1 MTNKNSNL
9 RFKKILNDLKRRPED
24 AAKDLK
30 TTLRTINDILNGKKS
45 LSFKL
50 IKKAVAV
57 WPVNFSEFFETVDD
71 TKNGY
76 KIFKNAEADST
87 QRKMYRGGEP
97 YYLYKDTVMSK
108 ISSFRPEWIQQ
119 LRVVNN
125 SNPNNKDVK
134 FNNGHFL
141 HQFTYFIGPVNFYY
155 MEGKKKKVAKMNTGD
170 SMYIS
175 PYIPHTFTTRKNV
188 DNKLGHILAL
198 TYSDKIST
206 ESLNELNA
214 IGYNLVRRF
223 KLNLKNETYSFKSTL
238 NYFLKNSSISDE
250 LFKNKIGIDLKK
262 ILTQNKIPNSKIVK
276 KITKLLDINERDLS
290 PPIMKEKVKI
300 KKYNENKN
308 WYYPSNKLKKYL
320 FVELTSLPQIP
331 TSKAFE
337 LTILTTK
344 ENPITFEVPT
354 HQYIYNIGEEKI
366 YLKFEK
372 KNLEILS
379 PGDSIYLKPNIQHKF
394 IGLGKVLIF
403 RIGGQISSDTLYHLS
418 WLSDLNLKRLLND
431 DKQWFN

>member
-1 MTNKNSNL
+1 MINKNSNL

-57 WPVNFSEFFETVDD
+57 WPVNFNEFFETIDD

-76 KIFKNAEADST
+76 KIFKNAESDST

-155 MEGKKKKVAKMNTGD
+155 MEGKKKKLQK
-170 SMYIS
+170 
-175 PYIPHTFTTRKNV
+175 
-188 DNKLGHILAL
+188 
-198 TYSDKIST
+198 
-206 ESLNELNA
+206 
-214 IGYNLVRRF
+214 
-223 KLNLKNETYSFKSTL
+223 
-238 NYFLKNSSISDE
+238 
-250 LFKNKIGIDLKK
+250 
-262 ILTQNKIPNSKIVK
+262 
-276 KITKLLDINERDLS
+276 
-290 PPIMKEKVKI
+290 
-300 KKYNENKN
+300 
-308 WYYPSNKLKKYL
+308 
-320 FVELTSLPQIP
+320 
-331 TSKAFE
+331 
-337 LTILTTK
+337 
-344 ENPITFEVPT
+344 
-354 HQYIYNIGEEKI
+354 
-366 YLKFEK
+366 
-372 KNLEILS
+372 
-379 PGDSIYLKPNIQHKF
+379 
-394 IGLGKVLIF
+394 
-403 RIGGQISSDTLYHLS
+403 
-418 WLSDLNLKRLLND
+418 
-431 DKQWFN
+431 